1 MDSKPFS
8 LQLATST
15 IKHLIWASNKSKL
28 QKIAASNGD
37 HFMHHLNIDIKEQP
51 LIWWEEQEFRKIH
64 SKKMWGQHLF
74 ANNYCQEIVKIN
86 LFQRNEIPCY
96 IIFVQN
102 LNFWK
107 CHLYSKITV
116 TQTNTIDAPR
126 SPTQMVRLISCIK
139 SMWSTYLVH
148 FTQFNAGTAAFK
160 SLHLPLNEL
169 LFVH

>member
-1 MDSKPFS
+1 M
-8 LQLATST
+8 
-15 IKHLIWASNKSKL
+15 
-28 QKIAASNGD
+28 
-37 HFMHHLNIDIKEQP
+37 
-51 LIWWEEQEFRKIH
+51 
-64 SKKMWGQHLF
+64 
-74 ANNYCQEIVKIN
+74 KIN

-96 IIFVQN
+96 IIFVQK

-107 CHLYSKITV
+107 WHLYSKITV

-169 LFVH
+169 LLCSLIPPPPLWLSVNCNYYYYCQAIYEQDQISIDAIYCQCRCLMLTFDWSLVGLVSAVGLLSVFFWSFVGVNFPRDAIYRI